1 MERSVGGYDAASL
14 PSVSVCFPCYNEE
27 TTIATVLL
35 EAHEL
40 LSSSGLDYEILV
52 CNDCSTD
59 RTAAIIAEVA
69 SVVPGLR
76 VLTHPVNRGIFRTFE
91 DLYAAASKDF
101 VFLNSTDRQWDTRLL
116 FEMLPLTA
124 THDIIITRRTNKPYG
139 PLRSVVSWGLNA
151 LPRILFSTDTYD
163 AGSVKL
169 TKREVIERFPLV
181 STTPFSEA
189 ERLIRAA
196 RAGYRITEL
205 PVEVA
210 AREHGPTRGVN
221 LRVMARS
228 LLDVARVWRAL
239 RAENRPGS

>member
-1 MERSVGGYDAASL
+1 MGGRDAESL

-27 TTIATVLL
+27 ATIADVLL

-40 LSSSGLDYEILV
+40 LAGSGLDYEILV

-59 RTAAIIAEVA
+59 RTGAIIAEMQA
-69 SVVPGLR
+69 KIPELR
-76 VLTHPVNRGIFRTFE
+76 VLTHEVNRGIFTTFE
-91 DLYAAASKDF
+91 DLYAAASKDY
-101 VFLNSTDRQWDTRLL
+101 VFLNSTDRQWDTRLV
-116 FEMLPLTA
+116 FDMLPLTR
-124 THDIIITRRTNKPYG
+124 DFDVIITSRTNKPYG
-139 PLRSVVSWGLNA
+139 PLRAVVSWGFNV
-151 LPRILFSTDTYD
+151 LPRVLFGTATYD

-169 TKREVIERFPLV
+169 TKREIIQRFPLV

-210 AREHGPTRGVN
+210 ARKHGPTRGVN
-221 LRVMARS
+221 LRVMGRS
-228 LLDVARVWRAL
+228 LVDVARVWRAL
-239 RAENRPGS
+239 RREKQ

>member
-1 MERSVGGYDAASL
+1 M
-14 PSVSVCFPCYNEE
+14 SVCFPCFNEE
-27 TTIATVLL
+27 ATIAEVLL
-35 EAHEL
+35 EAHQL
-40 LSSSGLDYEILV
+40 LSASQLDYEILV

-59 RTAAIIAEVA
+59 RTAEIIAGVA
-69 SVVPGLR
+69 KQIPELR
-76 VLTHPVNRGIFRTFE
+76 ILTHDTNRGIFTTFE

-124 THDIIITRRTNKPYG
+124 RFDVIITRRTNKPYG
-139 PLRSVVSWGLNA
+139 PLRSVVSWGFNV
-151 LPRILFSTDTYD
+151 LPQLLFGTKTYD

-169 TKREVIERFPLV
+169 TRREIIERFRLV

-210 AREHGPTRGVN
+210 AREHGPTRGVH
-221 LRVMARS
+221 LPVIGRS
-228 LLDVARVWRAL
+228 LVDVARVWSAL
-239 RAENRPGS
+239 RREKR

>member
-1 MERSVGGYDAASL
+1 MNHPVGGRDAVSL

-27 TTIATVLL
+27 ATIAAVLL

-59 RTAAIIAEVA
+59 RTAEIIAEVA
-69 SVVPGLR
+69 KVVPGLR
-76 VLTHPVNRGIFRTFE
+76 VLSHPVNRGIFRTFE

-116 FEMLPLTA
+116 FDMLPLTQA
-124 THDIIITRRTNKPYG
+124 HDIIITRRTNKPYG
-139 PLRSVVSWGLNA
+139 PMRSVVSWGLNA
-151 LPRILFSTDTYD
+151 LPRILFSTNTYD

-221 LRVMARS
+221 LRVMGRS

-239 RAENRPGS
+239 RREGRRP